1 MLQQRVDRDAEMIT
15 RLHEEWDEL
24 CRTKERLRLESSIAR
39 EGRDQAIREHDEA
52 CGVADSL

>member
-1 MLQQRVDRDAEMIT
+1 LQQRVDRDAEMIT